1 MARKR
6 FTPEQVISNGLTAPW
21 SIEPPVPE
29 TRLPRSQ
36 DWILYPLEWTSDGP
50 EANLKSG
57 AGPGDRSMTNTGE
70 HLELSAM
77 TSLPNWQ
84 AT

>member
-1 MARKR
+1 MGGGDQQWPHSA
-6 FTPEQVISNGLTAPW
+6 LAHW
-21 SIEPPVPE
+21 PPVPE
-29 TRLPRSQ
+29 TGLPRSQ
-36 DWILYPLEWTSDGP
+36 DWILYPLESTSDGP

-57 AGPGDRSMTNTGE
+57 AGPGGRSMTNTGE
-70 HLELSAM
+70 YLELSAM